1 MESYL
6 AFVAVA
12 GLLTVTPG
20 IDMALVARNVL
31 GGGQMAGV
39 RTSVGIC
46 LGLLVWGVVA
56 GLGVAAILASS
67 ASAYSVLR
75 WAGAAYLVFL
85 GIQALWRSRLG
96 EGSEGAVRAPRAGTG
111 SISQGLI
118 SNLLNPKIAV
128 FYTTVVAQLAAEE
141 GGVLAWSLLL
151 AGTHAAL
158 TFVWLT
164 AYSSLLDRFN
174 RALRRPSVRAWIER
188 LTGVVLIAFGIR
200 VATDA
205 R

>member
-6 AFVAVA
+6 AFVLVA
-12 GLLTVTPG
+12 GLLTITPG
-20 IDMALVARNVL
+20 VDMALVARNVL
-31 GGGQMAGV
+31 GGGRAAGI

-46 LGLLVWGVVA
+46 LGLLVWGAVS

-67 ASAYSVLR
+67 ASAYSALR

-85 GIQALWRSRLG
+85 GLQALWRSGRP
-96 EGSEGAVRAPRAGTG
+96 GSYEPPSSAPYAGAGT
-111 SISQGLI
+111 IRQGLLT
-118 SNLLNPKIAV
+118 NLLNPKIAV

-158 TFVWLT
+158 TIIWLT
-164 AYSSLLDRFN
+164 AYSSLLDRFS
-174 RALRRPSVRAWIER
+174 RALRRPSVRAWVER
-188 LTGVVLIAFGIR
+188 LTGAVLIAFGIR
-200 VATDA
+200 VATEHG
-205 R
+205 